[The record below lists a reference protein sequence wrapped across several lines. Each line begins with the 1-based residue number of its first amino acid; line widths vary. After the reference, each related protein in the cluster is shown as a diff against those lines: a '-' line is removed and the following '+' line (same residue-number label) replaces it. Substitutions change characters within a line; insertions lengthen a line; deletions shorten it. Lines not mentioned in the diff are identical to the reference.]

1 VLIACIAI
9 GLFAPFAALAA
20 ELEQQ
25 WTRQITDGVTYYHM
39 RVRLDQG
46 PAHLHILEISPQS
59 GYTIKPAI
67 ANGKVG
73 TLEPVSKLAKK
84 VDAIA
89 AINGGF
95 FDTGSTRLPVG
106 LIKMDF
112 RTVFEQ
118 FLQRPVLGIDA
129 DGGIHF
135 ETFLLHSRL
144 YLPDQETYIPLFGYN
159 RPRKS
164 GEIIAYTSDYGD
176 STKTNVWGRELLL
189 KRLSPQ
195 EVHQGV
201 DNYVGEKYLVV
212 GEGVCNSPLG
222 EDDLVLSIHSHAL
235 DKYSRQF
242 SQLFPGSEVEIRT
255 NVPAGWERFPYLLGG
270 GPMLVKNGS
279 YALNYRAE
287 RFSGAMNSPTAR
299 TAVGLSRSGNIMLIV
314 VDAGS
319 RDYSVGATWHQLA
332 TLGVSLLNVSDLMGF
347 DGGGS
352 STMFVDNR
360 VVNKPKGDAPRSVAN
375 IIAIVRK
382 PRG

>member
-1 VLIACIAI
+1 MLIACIAAI
-9 GLFAPFAALAA
+9 LLAGSASFAA

-59 GYTIKPAI
+59 GYTIKPVI

-73 TLEPVSKLAKK
+73 TLEPVSKLAKR
-84 VDAIA
+84 VDAVA

-106 LIKMDF
+106 LIKIDYQ
-112 RTVFEQ
+112 TIFEQ
-118 FLQRPVLGIDA
+118 FLPRPVLGIDSE
-129 DGGIHF
+129 GGIHF
-135 ETFLLHSRL
+135 STFQLHSRL
-144 YLPDQETYIPLFGYN
+144 FLPDQETYIPVFGYN
-159 RPRKS
+159 RPRKV
-164 GEIIAYTSDYGD
+164 GEIVAYTADYGAY
-176 STKTNVWGRELLL
+176 TKTNSWGRELLL

-201 DNYVGEKYLVV
+201 DNYVGEKYLVI
-212 GEGVCNSPLG
+212 GECVCNSPIG
-222 EDDLVLSIHSHAL
+222 EDDLVLSVHSTAL
-235 DKYSRQF
+235 DKYSRQL
-242 SQLFPGSEVEIRT
+242 SQLYPGAEVELRT
-255 NVPAGWERFPYLLGG
+255 NVPAGWERYPHLLGG
-270 GPMLVKNGS
+270 GPMLIRNGS
-279 YALNYRAE
+279 YSLDFRAE
-287 RFSGAMNSPTAR
+287 RFAGAMNSPTAR
-299 TAVGLSRSGNIMLIV
+299 TAVGLTRSGNIMLVV

-319 RDYSVGATWHQLA
+319 RSYSVGATWQQLA
-332 TLGVSLLNVSDLMGF
+332 TLGLSLLNLTDLMGF

-360 VVNKPKGDAPRSVAN
+360 VVNEPKGGAPRSVAN
-375 IIAIVRK
+375 IIAVVRK